1 MKDKN
6 NLNLKNINYSY
17 FKDFLDSKNNNLLL
31 RNEFVE
37 SYLCTSKFK
46 KSSFSESI
54 SKYVFAYD
62 EQRFLDFEEY
72 KKIEK
77 TTIEDLSPL
86 EKFTDYIRLHE
97 DKISPLKFLVI
108 ELFSTFLTL
117 KTFEIKE
124 FYHYDGNHGWRISL
138 ELKNEQIFHYNT
150 LDLVHL
156 KKEHYK
162 DVKLGFKGFGATGT
176 KESIFYG
183 LPLFYM
189 VEDFE
194 REKHID
200 LPTTISYGDL
210 LRAQRDGLS
219 KKDIISKHLKNAKKL
234 ENIVNVNK
242 FSLTES
248 YTLIKAATEFDERTF
263 VNFVKWFREKGRYTL
278 NTIECFLFVSSFWIV
293 LENMKIWLK
302 NTKQLN
308 EQTFTMLQETMLE
321 CVEIDEGN

>member
-117 KTFEIKE
+117 KTFEI
-124 FYHYDGNHGWRISL
+124 
-138 ELKNEQIFHYNT
+138 
-150 LDLVHL
+150 
-156 KKEHYK
+156 
-162 DVKLGFKGFGATGT
+162 
-176 KESIFYG
+176 
-183 LPLFYM
+183 
-189 VEDFE
+189 
-194 REKHID
+194 
-200 LPTTISYGDL
+200 
-210 LRAQRDGLS
+210 
-219 KKDIISKHLKNAKKL
+219 
-234 ENIVNVNK
+234 
-242 FSLTES
+242 
-248 YTLIKAATEFDERTF
+248 
-263 VNFVKWFREKGRYTL
+263 
-278 NTIECFLFVSSFWIV
+278 
-293 LENMKIWLK
+293 
-302 NTKQLN
+302 
-308 EQTFTMLQETMLE
+308 
-321 CVEIDEGN
+321 